1 VIIVYLILI
10 FNVLLIAWLVYRYS
24 MKPEETPEE
33 TPETPDTGPACGL
46 VLRTCVN
53 DVEFIDRKCPPCHGN
68 CNQGRSCP
76 ARV

>member
-1 VIIVYLILI
+1 MIIVYSIIGFNILI
-10 FNVLLIAWLVYRYS
+10 IAWLVYRYS
-24 MKPEETPEE
+24 MKPEE

-46 VLRTCVN
+46 VLRTWVN

-68 CNQGRSCP
+68 CNQGRNCP

>member
-1 VIIVYLILI
+1 MIIVYSIIGFNILI
-10 FNVLLIAWLVYRYS
+10 IAWLIYRYS
-24 MKPEETPEE
+24 MKPEEKEE
-33 TPETPDTGPACGL
+33 QATGPACGL
-46 VLRTCVN
+46 VLRTWVN